1 MSPRVVGVI
10 AALASVACVL
20 AQDVASQWSGFH
32 TWQYA
37 ATLGIGAVAI
47 GGYALAGRRGDDGTV
62 GARLVVA
69 MVGALIVIAAGIASG
84 LLGPDTEIVSRAP
97 GTVVP
102 LGDVG
107 AAAFFPIADATAI
120 ARGDGHVLLRRRGA
134 DPIDVPPGERRFV
147 GATAV
152 ELVPRT
158 AAYVE
163 ARTSKG
169 DHLTITQPTN
179 PAFLSP
185 VLLFTQQIA
194 LAGKMLPADA
204 FAIPA
209 LHRQVKAFYF
219 ASGAPGATGAAHGQ
233 PSGSASVLFA
243 VDDDDG
249 RLVPGG
255 IGFAPAGQSVDLGG
269 LRLRATLGTYPAVAI
284 SAVPLTPAI
293 ILGCVLFLVGLGW
306 AFGRAPQNV
315 IQRTPDPVASLTVV
329 RGDVDRPKG

>member
-1 MSPRVVGVI
+1 MNPRVVGVL

-20 AQDVASQWSGFH
+20 AQDVAPQWSGFH

-37 ATLGIGAVAI
+37 ATLGLGAIAI
-47 GGYALAGRRGDDGTV
+47 GSYALAGRRGEDGIV
-62 GARLVVA
+62 GTRLVVA
-69 MVGALIVIAAGIASG
+69 MVGALVVISAGIASG

-97 GTVVP
+97 GTVAP

-107 AAAFFPIADATAI
+107 AAAFFPIADAAAI

-134 DPIDVPPGERRFV
+134 DSIDIPPGERRFV
-147 GATAV
+147 GATVV
-152 ELVPRT
+152 ELVPRA

-163 ARTSKG
+163 ARTTAG
-169 DHLTITQPTN
+169 DHLTMTQPTN

-194 LAGKMLPADA
+194 LAGKVLPADA

-219 ASGAPGATGAAHGQ
+219 AKGAPGATGAAHGQ
-233 PSGSASVLFA
+233 PAGAASVLFA

-249 RLVPGG
+249 HLVPGG
-255 IGFAPAGQSVDLGG
+255 IGFAPTGESVDLGG
-269 LRLRATLGTYPAVAI
+269 LRLRATLGTYPTLAI
-284 SAVPLTPAI
+284 SAVPLTPALL
-293 ILGCVLFLVGLGW
+293 LGCALLVAGFVW
-306 AFGRAPQNV
+306 AFGRTSKTV
-315 IQRTPDPVASLTVV
+315 SQRTPDPAAWPSVV
-329 RGDVDRPKG
+329 NIESDHP

>member
-1 MSPRVVGVI
+1 MSPRAVGLI
-10 AALASVACVL
+10 AAIASVASVL
-20 AQDVASQWSGFH
+20 AQDVAPQWSGFH

-37 ATLGIGAVAI
+37 AMLALGAVAI
-47 GGYALAGRRGDDGTV
+47 GGYALAGRRGEDGTT

-69 MVGALIVIAAGIASG
+69 MVGALVVIAAGVASG

-97 GTVVP
+97 GTVAP

-107 AAAFFPIADATAI
+107 AAAFFPIADAAAI

-134 DPIDVPPGERRFV
+134 DPTDVAPGARRFV
-147 GATAV
+147 GATEV
-152 ELVPRT
+152 ELTPRT

-163 ARTSKG
+163 ARTTKG
-169 DHLTITQPTN
+169 DHLTMTQPTN

-194 LAGKMLPADA
+194 LAGKMLPADS

-233 PSGSASVLFA
+233 PAGAASVLFA

-255 IGFAPAGQSVDLGG
+255 IGFAPAGESVDLGG
-269 LRLRATLGTYPAVAI
+269 LRLRATLGTYPALAI
-284 SAVPLTPAI
+284 SAVPLTPALL
-293 ILGCVLFLVGLGW
+293 LGCALLVAGLAW
-306 AFGRAPQNV
+306 SFWPTPRMV
-315 IQRTPDPVASLTVV
+315 TQRTPGPVA
-329 RGDVDRPKG
+329 

>member
-1 MSPRVVGVI
+1 MSPRFVGVL
-10 AALASVACVL
+10 AALASVVGVL
-20 AQDVASQWSGFH
+20 AQDVAPQWTGFH
-32 TWQYA
+32 TWQYV

-47 GGYALAGRRGDDGTV
+47 GGYALAGRRGEDGMV

-69 MVGALIVIAAGIASG
+69 MVGALVVIAAGIASG

-97 GTVVP
+97 GTVAP

-107 AAAFFPIADATAI
+107 AAAFFPIADAAAI
-120 ARGDGHVLLRRRGA
+120 ARGDGHVLLQRRGA
-134 DPIDVPPGERRFV
+134 GPIDVSPGERRFV
-147 GATAV
+147 GATVV
-152 ELVPRT
+152 ELVPRA

-163 ARTSKG
+163 ARTTTG

-194 LAGKMLPADA
+194 LAGKMLPADT

-233 PSGSASVLFA
+233 PTGAASVLFA

-249 RLVPGG
+249 RLVSGG

-269 LRLRATLGTYPAVAI
+269 LRLRATLGSYPTLAI
-284 SAVPLTPAI
+284 SAVPLTPALV
-293 ILGCVLFLVGLGW
+293 LGCALLVAGFAW
-306 AFGRAPQNV
+306 AFGRTPKSV
-315 IQRTPDPVASLTVV
+315 TQRTPDPTA
-329 RGDVDRPKG
+329 